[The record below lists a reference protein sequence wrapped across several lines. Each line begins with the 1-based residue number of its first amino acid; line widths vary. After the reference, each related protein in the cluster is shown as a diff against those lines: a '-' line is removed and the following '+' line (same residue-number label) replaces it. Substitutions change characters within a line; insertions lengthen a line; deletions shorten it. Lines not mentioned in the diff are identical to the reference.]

1 MRQLAALESLARQ
14 KRARVF
20 GMQQEGDALAEPRAS
35 SNGLRGGLEV
45 PETLRPAEVPQEA
58 PELTNEHFFWDLG
71 KPRAKAP

>member
-1 MRQLAALESLARQ
+1 
-14 KRARVF
+14 
-20 GMQQEGDALAEPRAS
+20 MQQEGDALAEPRAS

-58 PELTNEHFFWDLG
+58 PELTNEHFFWDLR